1 MPRPGGT
8 KARPPLLETACPK
21 TDRSRR
27 SPHSGSVATM
37 VGLGRLLSIEG
48 NTALAAFDHNGW
60 IQTLKEVDTRRLQ
73 CYVAPMAA

>member
-1 MPRPGGT
+1 
-8 KARPPLLETACPK
+8 
-21 TDRSRR
+21 
-27 SPHSGSVATM
+27 M